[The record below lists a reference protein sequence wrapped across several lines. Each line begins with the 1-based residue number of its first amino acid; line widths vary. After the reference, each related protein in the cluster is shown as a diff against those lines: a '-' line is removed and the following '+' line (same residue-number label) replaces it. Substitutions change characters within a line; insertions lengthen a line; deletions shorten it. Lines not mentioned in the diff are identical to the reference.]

1 MIIKDIVID
10 PFTKEKLEVDF
21 EWDGEI
27 YEKIDI
33 HDAYGGAIGYD
44 KYERKWTASAYICD
58 GNFYDIDDYP
68 ELETNK
74 RIKLI

>member
-1 MIIKDIVID
+1 MKIKSIVTD
-10 PFTKEKLEVDF
+10 PFTQEKLEVYY

-27 YEKIDI
+27 YEIIDM

-44 KYERKWTASAYICD
+44 KYGREWSASAYICD
-58 GNFYDIDDYP
+58 GNFYDIENP

-74 RIKLI
+74 RTLLT